1 MFRFKNKLYV
11 EPSNVK
17 KSWNKTW
24 PEWWNTSTV
33 EKSRYSGHVS
43 VPIVAVNAIFHSF
56 SLWVAL
62 SSVVILRKIFIRLIV
77 SHRFENIFS
86 WRSGQNT
93 KFRRSNDLFR
103 AFRGL
108 TYGIDRPDRALNL
121 VRSSWIFSHTCI
133 LSWWSD
139 LTVGFPFLK
148 FDHHNHNMRTN
159 VV

>member
-1 MFRFKNKLYV
+1 MFRFKNKLCV
-11 EPSNVK
+11 EPSNV
-17 KSWNKTW
+17 NKTW

-33 EKSRYSGHVS
+33 EKSRYSGHFS
-43 VPIVAVNAIFHSF
+43 VPIVAVNEIFYSF

-108 TYGIDRPDRALNL
+108 TYEIDRPDWALILFGSSPYSFRIKLNFFPYMYFIMM
-121 VRSSWIFSHTCI
+121 VRSDGWICVS
-133 LSWWSD
+133 
-139 LTVGFPFLK
+139 
-148 FDHHNHNMRTN
+148 
-159 VV
+159 